1 MGRIGVLLSFSRVER
16 NSAKISDVKIDPGGG
31 PNITAEHFAPAGDDS
46 YPLTT
51 DYVVTNE
58 IPRTGGETVVGYVDP
73 INTPK
78 ANEGDKRIYARD
90 PNNGTPVNEVWL
102 KNDGSVLISNDNG
115 SVLLRVD
122 GGSIITTPNSTFD
135 AAANGSI
142 KGDNGSGSFEL
153 QSGGD
158 FLVNGV
164 TIDTSGNITSPAI
177 ITGAQVVAPSILGN
191 GKELSDH
198 NHSQANDSGGNT
210 EQDTGPNN

>member
-1 MGRIGVLLSFSRVER
+1 MGRIATILSFSRVER
-16 NSAKISDVKIDPGGG
+16 NGAKISDVKIDPGGG

-46 YPLTT
+46 FPLKT
-51 DYVVTNE
+51 DYVVTND
-58 IPRTGGETVVGYVDP
+58 IPRTGGETIVGYVDP

-90 PNNGTPVNEVWL
+90 PSNGNPINEVWL
-102 KNDGSVLISNDNG
+102 KNDGSILISNDNG
-115 SVLLRVD
+115 SVLLRSD

-135 AAANGSI
+135 AKADGSI
-142 KGDNGSGSFEL
+142 KGANGSGSFEL

-164 TIDTSGNITSPAI
+164 KIDAAGAVTIPTSLTLNS
-177 ITGAQVVAPSILGN
+177 
-191 GKELSDH
+191 KEIAEHD
-198 NHSQANDSGGNT
+198 HSQANDSGGNI